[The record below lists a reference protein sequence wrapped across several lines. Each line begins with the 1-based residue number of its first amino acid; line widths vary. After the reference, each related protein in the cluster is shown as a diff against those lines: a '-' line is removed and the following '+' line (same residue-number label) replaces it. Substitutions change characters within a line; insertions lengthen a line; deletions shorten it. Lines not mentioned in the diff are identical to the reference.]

1 MTEFQVSFPGLG
13 IFDLPIRRELV
24 NIFGFSIYWY
34 GVVAAI
40 ALATVMFF
48 VLKRG
53 PKFGFSQD
61 DLNDYFL
68 FLIPGSIVGA
78 RLYYVAFSFANFK
91 SNLWS
96 IIDIRSGGLA
106 FYGGVIGG
114 SLTLYFVCLYKK
126 QSFIHLLGF
135 LAPYLALG
143 QGIGRIANFF
153 NQEAF
158 GTNTTLPW
166 GMISNGTKAYL
177 ASLQAPNL
185 DPNLPVHPT
194 FLYEFLGNLLIFVL
208 LVSLQNY
215 LYARRKT
222 QVKTEE
228 FANPTS
234 TESVKPTLQ
243 SDLLGGETTSAETAA
258 KEPDTSA
265 LTLEAGNL
273 KASLAAVTE
282 GDSKVNM
289 RTETTATS
297 AHTIQTRTSF
307 VLNLRDSGLS
317 MALYCLLYGVL
328 RFFVEGIRT
337 DALFIG
343 QTNLRVSQ
351 LLSLCMVVV
360 GLVYAMFYIYQQQKE
375 MK

>member
-13 IFDLPIRRELV
+13 ILDLPIRRELV

-40 ALATVMFF
+40 ALATVMFL

-68 FLIPGSIVGA
+68 FLIPGSIIGA

-96 IIDIRSGGLA
+96 IFAIRSGGLA

-114 SLTLYFVCLYKK
+114 CLTLYFVCLYKK

-177 ASLQAPNL
+177 ASLQTPNL

-194 FLYEFLGNLLIFVL
+194 FLYEFLGNLLIFAL

-215 LYARRKT
+215 LYTRRKM
-222 QVKTEE
+222 QVKAEESTTATE
-228 FANPTS
+228 PI
-234 TESVKPTLQ
+234 KLTLQ
-243 SDLLGGETTSAETAA
+243 ANLLGGETTSAETAA

-273 KASLAAVTE
+273 KASLATTIDVDSSNASEKIEKTE
-282 GDSKVNM
+282 HIISSTWSKY
-289 RTETTATS
+289 
-297 AHTIQTRTSF
+297 
-307 VLNLRDSGLS
+307 VLHLRDSGLS

-360 GLVYAMFYIYQQQKE
+360 GLIYAIFYIYQQQKE
-375 MK
+375 MN

>member
-40 ALATVMFF
+40 ALATVMFL
-48 VLKRG
+48 VLKRSV
-53 PKFGFSQD
+53 KFGFSQD

-68 FLIPGSIVGA
+68 FLIPGSIIGA

-96 IIDIRSGGLA
+96 ILDIRSGGLA

-114 SLTLYFVCLYKK
+114 CLILYFVCLYKK
-126 QSFIHLLGF
+126 QNFIHLLGF

-194 FLYEFLGNLLIFVL
+194 FLYEFIGNLLIFVL

-222 QVKTEE
+222 QAKNEELVIPTEP
-228 FANPTS
+228 AQLTS
-234 TESVKPTLQ
+234 Q
-243 SDLLGGETTSAETAA
+243 ADLLGGETTSAETAA

-265 LTLEAGNL
+265 LTLEAANL

-282 GDSKVNM
+282 GDSQVSM
-289 RTETTATS
+289 QTETTTTS
-297 AHTIQTRTSF
+297 AHTIQTKPSF

-360 GLVYAMFYIYQQQKE
+360 GLVYAIFYIYQQQKE